1 MGAPIH
7 GRAGSSCDGGATLR
21 RMGGMTRLFVLALAA
36 ALLGAA
42 GAAGSTPGARR
53 DFAPRCKGS
62 QFAGSF
68 SGVRGSAGAGN
79 ISYAL
84 VLRNRSTSACTLTG
98 LPSARLL
105 GKSGKPLPTI
115 VKPAFPG
122 ALAAVLVTLEPGQSS
137 RATARFSPDVP
148 GPGEPTQGTRCEPV
162 AYTLRVNAQGGGT
175 ATAPIRPPTPV
186 CEHGRLLFSAYGIR
200 A

>member
-1 MGAPIH
+1 
-7 GRAGSSCDGGATLR
+7 
-21 RMGGMTRLFVLALAA
+21 MGGMARLLVLTLAA

-62 QFAGSF
+62 QLAGSF
-68 SGVRGSAGAGN
+68 SAVRGSAGAGN

-84 VLRNRSTSACTLTG
+84 VLRNRSTAACTLTG
-98 LPSARLL
+98 LPSVRLL
-105 GKSGKPLPTI
+105 GRSGKRLPTT
-115 VKPAFPG
+115 VKPAFAG

-148 GPGEPTQGTRCEPV
+148 GPGEPTQGTLCERV
-162 AYTLRVNAQGGGT
+162 AYRLRVNAQGGGT
-175 ATAPIRPPTPV
+175 VTVPIKPPTSV
-186 CEHGRLLFSAYGIR
+186 CEHGRLLFSAYGTR
-200 A
+200 T